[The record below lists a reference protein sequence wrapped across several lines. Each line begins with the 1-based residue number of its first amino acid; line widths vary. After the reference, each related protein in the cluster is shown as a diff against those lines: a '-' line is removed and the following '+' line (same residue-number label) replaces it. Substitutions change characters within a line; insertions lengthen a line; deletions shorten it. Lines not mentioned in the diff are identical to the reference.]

1 MTTHSS
7 TTIEAYFRDLAQVVD
22 RALNAGERYTA
33 TFSGEDT
40 DFVRLNHGKVRQ
52 PGSVSQRY
60 LAVRLIH
67 GNRHA
72 EHCLTLTGDLTV
84 DSARAAD
91 AVRGLRMALSDASED
106 PHLMMPTEVK
116 SSTEVRVGEMP
127 PATVVVDQII
137 AAAAGTDLVG
147 LYAAGP
153 VYRGFANSEGQRN
166 WHAANTFNLQ
176 WSLYHRADK
185 AVKSAYAGFN
195 WDPQA
200 LNSRMHDATDR
211 LALIT
216 RPAKNLEPAKYRAY
230 LSPTA
235 VEEIASLLCWGGF
248 SGRALATK
256 QSPLNRME
264 AGERMDPRVTMSEDI
279 AHGVAPTFQ
288 AEGFGRP
295 SEVPLIRDGALV
307 GSLVSP
313 RTAREFDMTA
323 NGANSYEAPEALAM
337 QGGDLAAADTLA
349 ALDRGL
355 LVGNLHYLNYSDRNA
370 CRMTGMTRFATFWVE
385 DGKIVAPVDVLR
397 FDDSIYRV
405 FGSHLEALTI
415 ERELLLS
422 SETYGSR
429 QLTSSNL
436 PGALVSEMAFTL

>member
-1 MTTHSS
+1 MES
-7 TTIEAYFRDLAQVVD
+7 YFRDLAQVMD
-22 RALNAGERYTA
+22 KALAAGERYTA

-52 PGSVSQRY
+52 PGNVSQRY
-60 LAVRLIH
+60 LAVRLIN

-72 EHCLTLTGDLTV
+72 EHSLTLTGDLAV
-84 DSARAAD
+84 DALRTGD
-91 AVRGLRMALSDASED
+91 AVRGLRAALTDASED
-106 PHLMMPTEVK
+106 PHLMLPSEVQ
-116 SSTEVRVGEMP
+116 SSTAVRTGDIP
-127 PATVVVDQII
+127 PAAEAVDQII
-137 AAAAGTDLVG
+137 AAAGSSDLVG

-166 WHAANTFNLQ
+166 WHAADTFNLQ

-185 AVKSAYAGFN
+185 AVKSAYAGFR
-195 WDPQA
+195 WDAQE
-200 LNSRMHDATDR
+200 LGVRMLDATEK

-216 RPAKNLEPAKYRAY
+216 RPSKILEPAKYRAY
-230 LSPTA
+230 LTPTA
-235 VEEIASLLCWGGF
+235 VEEIAGLLCWGAF

-264 AGERMDPRVTMSEDI
+264 AGERLDPRVSMSEDI

-295 SEVPLIRDGALV
+295 EDVPLIRDGALV

-313 RTAREFDMTA
+313 RTAREFNLAA
-323 NGANSYEAPEALAM
+323 NGANSYEMPEALAM

-349 ALDRGL
+349 ALDTGL

-370 CRMTGMTRFATFWVE
+370 CRMTGMTRFATFWVQ

-397 FDDSIYRV
+397 FDDSIYRL
-405 FGSHLEALTI
+405 FGSHLEALTA

-422 SETYGSR
+422 SETYGAR

>member
-1 MTTHSS
+1 VQSS
-7 TTIEAYFRDLAQVVD
+7 T
-22 RALNAGERYTA
+22 
-33 TFSGEDT
+33 
-40 DFVRLNHGKVRQ
+40 
-52 PGSVSQRY
+52 
-60 LAVRLIH
+60 AVR
-67 GNRHA
+67 
-72 EHCLTLTGDLTV
+72 TGDI
-84 DSARAAD
+84 
-91 AVRGLRMALSDASED
+91 
-106 PHLMMPTEVK
+106 
-116 SSTEVRVGEMP
+116 P
-127 PATVVVDQII
+127 PAAEAVDQII
-137 AAAAGTDLVG
+137 AAAGSSDLVG

-166 WHAANTFNLQ
+166 WHAADTFNLQ

-185 AVKSAYAGFN
+185 AVKSAYAGFR
-195 WDPQA
+195 WDAQE
-200 LNSRMHDATDR
+200 LGVRMLDATEK

-216 RPAKNLEPAKYRAY
+216 RPSKILEPAKYRAY
-230 LSPTA
+230 LTPTA
-235 VEEIASLLCWGGF
+235 VEEIAGLLCWGAF

-264 AGERMDPRVTMSEDI
+264 AGERLDPRVSMSEDI

-295 SEVPLIRDGALV
+295 EDVPLIRDGALV

-313 RTAREFDMTA
+313 RTAREFNLAA
-323 NGANSYEAPEALAM
+323 NGANSYEMPEALAM

-349 ALDRGL
+349 ALDTGL

-370 CRMTGMTRFATFWVE
+370 CRMTGMTRFATFWVQ

-397 FDDSIYRV
+397 FDDSIYRL
-405 FGSHLEALTI
+405 FGSHLEALTA

-422 SETYGSR
+422 SETYGAR